1 MIVNNAPVEEEEN
14 IEIEEDEEYRPT
26 KSKSERDYL
35 MEFRTF
41 YQKPIP
47 TYFMDDKEKLEHYQ
61 KTVQLEDDIRRMD
74 LLNRY
79 LHRLRRSK
87 QYTNTDI

>member
-87 QYTNTDI
+87 QYANTDI